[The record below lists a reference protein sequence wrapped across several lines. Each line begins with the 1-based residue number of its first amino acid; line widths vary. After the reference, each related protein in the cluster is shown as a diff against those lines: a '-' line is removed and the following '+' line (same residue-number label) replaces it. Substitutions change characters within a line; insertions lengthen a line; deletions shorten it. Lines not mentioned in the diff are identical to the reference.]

1 MFTKIHVRN
10 FKSLVDVNLN
20 LSSFNCLVGM
30 NGAGKSTLLQVID
43 FISRQM
49 HGDLEGWLEN
59 RSWESKD
66 LYSKTGDKQ
75 AAKKAIL
82 LGVDYTLENGDCL
95 KWRASFNRTS
105 MRITR
110 EQIMHVDKKKIIFEV
125 NEGKCRV
132 GDSHFPIAFDYSGSV
147 LSQLKDSYLTAEI
160 KTFRDAVRNIKSLE
174 LLSPQSLRKR
184 SRLADTDIGP
194 GGEKLSGFLS
204 TLTPDARSLLLDEL
218 RRFYPEVNEFRIATS
233 KGGWKRLLISESH
246 LTEDHEQAI
255 NEIDASQLNDGLLRI
270 LAVLAQNTA
279 SGTSMLL
286 LDEVENGVN
295 PEIIEK
301 LVDTL
306 VASPMQVIVTTHSP
320 MVLNYLDDNIAEK
333 SVQLV
338 YKSESAQTR
347 VRPFFGI
354 EYTREKL
361 SYMGPGEALIDT
373 DHYRLRDEFLKMDKL
388 QEKKNIKETN
398 RVPRA

>member
-1 MFTKIHVRN
+1 MFNKIHVRN

-49 HGDLEGWLEN
+49 HGDLQGWLN
-59 RSWESKD
+59 GRGWVSKD

-75 AAKKAIL
+75 AAKQGIL
-82 LGVDYTLENGDCL
+82 LKVGFTLGKGERL
-95 KWRASFNRTS
+95 QWTATFNRTS
-105 MRITR
+105 LRITR
-110 EQIMHVDKKKIIFEV
+110 ERIIHLDKQEVIFEV
-125 NEGKCRV
+125 NDGKYRV
-132 GDSHFPIAFDYSGSV
+132 GDEHLPVTFDYSGSV
-147 LSQLKDSYLTAEI
+147 LSQLKDNFLSPEI
-160 KTFRDAVRNIKSLE
+160 IAFRDAVRNIKSLE
-174 LLSPQSLRKR
+174 LLSPHSLRKR
-184 SRLADTDIGP
+184 SRLPDTDVGP

-204 TLTPDARSLLLDEL
+204 TLKPPAKALLLDEL
-218 RRFYPEVNEFRIATS
+218 RRFYPEIDEFRIATS
-233 KGGWKRLLISESH
+233 KGGWKRLVISESH
-246 LTEDHEQAI
+246 LSEGQVKAV

-270 LAVLAQNTA
+270 LAILAQNTA
-279 SGTSMLL
+279 SGTSLLL

-320 MVLNYLDDNIAEK
+320 MILNYLEDEVAEE

-347 VRPFFGI
+347 IRPFFGI
-354 EYTREKL
+354 AYTRDKL
-361 SYMGPGEALIDT
+361 KYMGPGEALIDT
-373 DHYRLRDEFLKMDKL
+373 DLYKLRNELLQLDKL
-388 QEKKNIKETN
+388 KDKNQTPESSHDHL
-398 RVPRA
+398 A

>member
-1 MFTKIHVRN
+1 MFTRIHVRN
-10 FKSLVDVNLN
+10 FKSLVDVTLD

-30 NGAGKSTLLQVID
+30 NGAGKSTLLQAID

-49 HGDLEGWLEN
+49 HGDLEGWLN
-59 RSWESKD
+59 GRGWESKD

-75 AAKKAIL
+75 AAKQGISL
-82 LGVDYTLENGDCL
+82 EVDFSLENGVHL
-95 KWRASFNRTS
+95 QWTATFNRPT

-110 EQIMHVDKKKIIFEV
+110 ERILQVENNEIVFEV
-125 NEGKCRV
+125 IDGKCRV
-132 GDSHFPIAFDYSGSV
+132 GNSHFPVAFDYSGSV
-147 LSQLKDSYLTAEI
+147 LSQLKDSYLTTEI
-160 KTFRDAVRNIKSLE
+160 KAFRDALRNIKSLE
-174 LLSPQSLRKR
+174 LLSPHSLRKR

-204 TLTPDARSLLLDEL
+204 TLTPDAKNLLLDEL
-218 RRFYPEVNEFRIATS
+218 RRFYPEVSEFRIATS

-246 LTEDHEQAI
+246 LTEGHEQAV

-279 SGTSMLL
+279 SGTSLLL

-320 MVLNYLDDNIAEK
+320 MILNYLEDCVAEK

-338 YKSESAQTR
+338 YKSETAQTR

-354 EYTREKL
+354 RYTRDKL
-361 SYMGPGEALIDT
+361 NYMGPGEALIDT
-373 DHYRLRDEFLKMDKL
+373 DHYKLRDEFLKLDKL
-388 QEKKNIKETN
+388 QENNNAKEPN
-398 RVPRA
+398 HDHRA